1 MRNLL
6 LGFVLGL
13 VAATAGFTAGFVFP
27 EGFIDLQSGTMYQK
41 VPGGLLNLNTGQFQP
56 TAPLGQAPGH
66 PQHGNVFRQPC

>member
-27 EGFIDLQSGTMYQK
+27 EGFIDLQSGTMYQQ
-41 VPGGLLNLNTGQFQP
+41 VPGGLLNLNTGQFQL
-56 TAPLGQAPGH
+56 TAPLGLQQP
-66 PQHGNVFRQPC
+66 RQRPPC